1 MRMKN
6 LALPMNENASDVLA
20 TGSIGKLLLQ
30 YSIPAII
37 ATSAASIYNIID
49 RVFIGHGVGPMAIS
63 GLAVTLPIM
72 NLAAAFGAMVGV
84 GAAALVSIRLGE
96 QNRREANSILGNT
109 LFLNVVLST
118 VFTVV
123 CFIFLDRILYGMG
136 ASRETLPYAKQFIQ
150 VILLGNVFTHVYQGL
165 NNVMRASG
173 YPRKAMVTTLVTVG
187 VNLALAPL
195 FIFAFRWGIR
205 GAALATVCAQAVG
218 TVWALLHFMRKEHT
232 VRFYPGC
239 FKPVQRIIR
248 DIFSIGLPS
257 FIMLFCA
264 SFIAVLV
271 NLRLA
276 RFGGDYA
283 IGAYGIINVLAGL
296 FVMITV
302 GLNMGMQPIVGYN
315 FGAIQFDRALRAF
328 RLAVITATCITTFGF
343 LLGEIFPRAVA
354 SAFTSD
360 PQLIG
365 QAVTGMRFTFLLF
378 PVVGF
383 QMVTSSFFQS
393 IGKARVSIVLSL
405 SRQVLF
411 LIPFLI
417 VLPLFWGLKGVWA
430 AGPAS
435 DLTAS
440 VVTFFVLKTQMQ
452 KNWRPD
458 LSVQPE

>member
-6 LALPMNENASDVLA
+6 LAPPMNVDASDKLA

-37 ATSAASIYNIID
+37 ATSVESIYNIID
-49 RVFIGHGVGPMAIS
+49 RVFIGHGVGAMAIS
-63 GLAVTLPIM
+63 GLAVTFPMM

-96 QNRREANSILGNT
+96 RNQREANAILGNT
-109 LFLNVVLST
+109 LFLNVVIST
-118 VFTVV
+118 VFSVV
-123 CFIFLDRILYGMG
+123 CFIFLDRILLSMG
-136 ASRETLPYAKQFIQ
+136 ASKQTLPYAKQFIQ
-150 VILLGNVFTHVYQGL
+150 IILLGNVFTHVYLGL

-173 YPRKAMVTTLVTVG
+173 YPLKAMINTLVTVG

-205 GAALATVCAQAVG
+205 GAALATVCAQVVG
-218 TVWALLHFMRKEHT
+218 SVWALLHFMRKGHS
-232 VRFYPGC
+232 VRFCAGC
-239 FKPVQRIIR
+239 FKPELRIIR

-271 NLRLA
+271 NLRLTQY
-276 RFGGDYA
+276 GGDYA
-283 IGAYGIINVLAGL
+283 IGAYGILTVLAGL

-315 FGAIQFDRALRAF
+315 FGAAQFDRARRAY
-328 RLAVITATCITTFGF
+328 RLAVIAATCITTFGF
-343 LLGEIFPRAVA
+343 LLGEIFPRALA
-354 SAFTSD
+354 SVFTSD
-360 PQLIG
+360 PQLID
-365 QAVTGMRFTFLLF
+365 QIVTAMRFTFLLF
-378 PVVGF
+378 PVIGF

-393 IGKARVSIVLSL
+393 IGKARVAIVLSL

-417 VLPLFWGLKGVWA
+417 VLPLFWGLNGVWA

-440 VVTFFVLKTQMQ
+440 VVTFFVLKAQMQ
-452 KNWRPD
+452 KNWRPG
-458 LSVQPE
+458 LSAQPE

>member
-6 LALPMNENASDVLA
+6 LAPPMNVDASDKLA

-30 YSIPAII
+30 YSIPAIT
-37 ATSAASIYNIID
+37 ATSVESIYNIID
-49 RVFIGHGVGPMAIS
+49 RVFIGHGVGAMAIS
-63 GLAVTLPIM
+63 GLAVTFPMM

-96 QNRREANSILGNT
+96 RNQREANAILGNT
-109 LFLNVVLST
+109 LFLNVVIST
-118 VFTVV
+118 VFSVV
-123 CFIFLDRILYGMG
+123 CFIFLDRILLAMG
-136 ASRETLPYAKQFIQ
+136 ASKQTLPYAKQFIQ
-150 VILLGNVFTHVYQGL
+150 IILLGNVFTHVYLGL

-173 YPRKAMVTTLVTVG
+173 YPLKAMINTLVTVG

-205 GAALATVCAQAVG
+205 GAALATVCAQVVG
-218 TVWALLHFMRKEHT
+218 SVWGLLHFMRKGHS
-232 VRFYPGC
+232 VRFCAGC
-239 FKPVQRIIR
+239 FKPELRIIR

-271 NLRLA
+271 NLRLTQY
-276 RFGGDYA
+276 GGDYA
-283 IGAYGIINVLAGL
+283 IGAYGINVVLGGL

-315 FGAIQFDRALRAF
+315 FGATQFDRARRAY
-328 RLAVITATCITTFGF
+328 RLAVIAATCITTFGF
-343 LLGEIFPRAVA
+343 LLGEIFPRALA
-354 SAFTSD
+354 SVFTSD
-360 PQLIG
+360 PQLID
-365 QAVTGMRFTFLLF
+365 QIVTAMRFTFLLF
-378 PVVGF
+378 PVIGF

-393 IGKARVSIVLSL
+393 IGKARVAIVLSL

-417 VLPLFWGLKGVWA
+417 VLPLFWDLNGVWA

-440 VVTFFVLKTQMQ
+440 VVTFFVLKAQMQ
-452 KNWRPD
+452 KNWRPC
-458 LSVQPE
+458 LSAQPE